1 MSQSYKALN
10 NNVYKIKLG
19 QLSKFSSA
27 KPYSDEVYLIP
38 FYNNNKSR
46 DIKNFTNF
54 FIIQA

>member
-27 KPYSDEVYLIP
+27 KPYSDEVNLIP

-46 DIKNFTNF
+46 EI
-54 FIIQA
+54 